1 MMTWQRLKQ
10 KQATVVRQLE
20 NSLKTSRLAHAY
32 IFEGEKGTGKRE
44 IALQLGKSFF
54 CKERQGA
61 NPCQKCVDCRR
72 IDSSNHPDVH
82 IISPDGQSIKKEQ
95 VQHLQKEFTRRGM
108 ESTQKFYMIEHAD
121 RLTVGAANSLLKFLE
136 EPEAPTIA
144 VLLTEQLHKLI
155 PTIRSRSQ
163 ILTFAPLPPDQLI
176 QALESEG
183 IPQAV
188 ATLAASMT
196 TNYEEALELCK
207 DNWIVQGRTLVLQLT
222 EEMDTR
228 RHQVFLTL
236 HEKWLPHFNTREQL
250 EFGLDMLLLWYR
262 DVLFAQLQQSA
273 NYVFIDQAKTLAEHA
288 LRSSQQKISRQM
300 SAVFD
305 AKRYL
310 SANVNPQLL
319 MEKLLLKLQEG

>member
-1 MMTWQRLKQ
+1 MTWQTLKQ
-10 KQATVVRQLE
+10 KQAKVVRLLE
-20 NSLKTSRLAHAY
+20 NSIKTNRLAHAY
-32 IFEGEKGTGKRE
+32 IFEGGKGTGKKE

-61 NPCQKCVDCRR
+61 DPCQMCVDCRR

-82 IISPDGQSIKKEQ
+82 IISPEGQSIKKEK

-108 ESTQKFYMIEHAD
+108 ESTQKFYIIEQAD
-121 RLTVGAANSLLKFLE
+121 KLTVGAANSLLKFLE
-136 EPEAPTIA
+136 EPEAPTVAI
-144 VLLTEQLHKLI
+144 LITEQIHKLL

-163 ILTFAPLPPDQLI
+163 ILTFSPLPPDQLI
-176 QALESEG
+176 QALEDEG
-183 IPQAV
+183 IPKAI

-196 TNYEEALELCK
+196 TNYEEAFELCQ
-207 DNWIVQGRTLVLQLT
+207 DNWIVQGRTLMLQLT
-222 EEMDTR
+222 EETDTR

-250 EFGLDMLLLWYR
+250 EIGLDMLLLWYR

-273 NYVFIDQAKTLAEHA
+273 NFVYIDQVDKLAEHA
-288 LRSSQQKISRQM
+288 LRSSQQRISRQM
-300 SAVFD
+300 TAVFD